1 MDVQLGQWLH
11 AGRAYSSQCVTL
23 ASPKTP
29 PKWQKAGRI
38 PWICFAPAWVW
49 AGAGTSPEQ
58 QAKGSGG
65 IARSELCAAAP
76 SRLQQCEM
84 YQMASPSSFRAL
96 TCSQCPC
103 PPVVL
108 QPPRSWVTQQV
119 WDIKKLWGLGSQASS
134 LPAFSSVL
142 PFGASPCKEKKPTK

>member
-1 MDVQLGQWLH
+1 MGVQLGQWLY

-23 ASPKTP
+23 GYPKTP
-29 PKWQKAGRI
+29 PKWQKAGCI
-38 PWICFAPAWVW
+38 PGSA
-49 AGAGTSPEQ
+49 SPQLGSVPGCPEK

-65 IARSELCAAAP
+65 MTRAELCAAAP

-84 YQMASPSSFRAL
+84 YQIASPSSFRAL

-108 QPPRSWVTQQV
+108 QPPGSWVTQQV
-119 WDIKKLWGLGSQASS
+119 QDTKKLWGLGSQASS
-134 LPAFSSVL
+134 LPGFSSVL
-142 PFGASPCKEKKPTK
+142 PLGASS